1 MDTRISKFIA
11 NNKLLTLSVIDDTDD
26 DICVYT
32 ASCYYAFCLDTLTII
47 FKSSLDSKHIKLA
60 NKFPKCGVNIA
71 KDGALKTLQGVQ
83 IKAHFKHATAEQKA
97 LYYKTFPYAKLGEG
111 EVFSLEILW
120 AKYTDN
126 SLFLGKKIEYIK
138 E

>member
-1 MDTRISKFIA
+1 MDTRISKFIS
-11 NNKLLTLSVIDDTDD
+11 NNKLLALSVIDDTSN

-32 ASCYYAFCLDTLTII
+32 ASCYYAFCIDSFSLI
-47 FKSSLDSKHIKLA
+47 FKSSADSKHIKLA
-60 NKFPKCGVNIA
+60 IKFPKCGVNIA

-97 LYYKTFPYAKLGEG
+97 LYYKTFSYAKLGLG